1 MKKIILFIFSIL
13 ALSLS
18 AEEYYVFKT
27 LEVYKGAYVPRMKE
41 HSIESDSV
49 VCKASFSPCVLGG
62 SAGLAFIL
70 KGKGFDNIPIFFA
83 QNVHIVRTDTLD
95 TYFGMMYDGVRFTN
109 EATLEA
115 HKSGEEY
122 TDFYLRGDGFSVSLL
137 NAYEVSSYKILKKNL
152 KEIKQ
157 YKSDSISGLTEV
169 GNASQLFVDTGALF
183 QYMKESKDNEYTI
196 YCKIDTTGRVNLD
209 EGNNIESARLFELIS
224 FTKIVPL
231 RREYKAINKSLPVVT
246 KHTIKINKAN
256 LGSCLKE
263 KGKYIN
269 VKTKFDKKANKWIV
283 SVPELNEK
291 NLDLNRISIVFS
303 LPIENIAPE
312 LTSFV
317 QNYLESHNDY
327 KANTLRV
334 DIKIREVKVSG
345 VSCEINGFDRKNYS
359 LYYMEYIIVDK
370 S

>member
-1 MKKIILFIFSIL
+1 MKKSILFIFSIL
-13 ALSLS
+13 ALSMS
-18 AEEYYVFKT
+18 AEEYHVFKT
-27 LEVYKGAYVPRMKE
+27 LEVYKGGYPRVQE
-41 HSIESDSV
+41 HSIESDTV
-49 VCKASFSPCVLGG
+49 VCQASFSPCVLGG
-62 SAGLAFIL
+62 TAGWAFVM

-83 QNVHIVRTDTLD
+83 QNEHIVRTETLD

-115 HKSGEEY
+115 QKSGEEY
-122 TDFYLRGDGFSVSLL
+122 TDFNLRGDGFSISLL
-137 NAYEVSSYKILKKNL
+137 NVFEVGSYKIMKKNL
-152 KEIKQ
+152 KELKQ

-169 GNASQLFVDTGALF
+169 GYASQLFVDTSALF
-183 QYMKESKDNEYTI
+183 KYIKESKEYEYTI
-196 YCKIDTTGRVNLD
+196 YCKIDTTGHVNLD

-224 FTKIVPL
+224 FTKMVPL
-231 RREYKAINKSLPVVT
+231 RREYKAINKSLPIVT

-263 KGKYIN
+263 KGKYLN

-303 LPIENIAPE
+303 LPTATIAPE
-312 LTSFV
+312 LTSYV
-317 QNYLESHNDY
+317 QSYIANHNDY
-327 KANTLRV
+327 KANTLSV
-334 DIKIREVKVSG
+334 DIKIREIKVSG
-345 VSCEINGFDRKNYS
+345 VSCEISGFDRKNYS

-370 S
+370 